1 MQPLQLTDPQIW
13 LRLILTLI
21 AGALLG
27 LNRGAHGN
35 AAGFRTTILV
45 GLAAAVAMVQ
55 ADLLLSVGGRTA
67 ESFGVMDVMRLPLG
81 ILTGVGFIGGGAIL
95 KRGHLV
101 TGVTTAATLWVM
113 TVIGL
118 CFGGGQLQLGIK
130 ATVLAI
136 ITLFALKWLDARIP
150 REHHATLVLETEL
163 ATSLSTELGALIAP
177 LGYRAQWERQ
187 SRPMGSR
194 SSHLG
199 FAIHWR
205 RAQVAGPPLDLL
217 KIVNERFA
225 VVSFDMQYDDH
236 S

>member
-1 MQPLQLTDPQIW
+1 MLTDPQIW
-13 LRLILTLI
+13 LRLILTVI

-55 ADLLLSVGGRTA
+55 ADLLLAVGGKTA
-67 ESFGVMDVMRLPLG
+67 DSFGVMDVMRLPLG

-95 KRGHLV
+95 KRGNLV
-101 TGVTTAATLWVM
+101 KGVTTAATLWVM

-118 CFGGGQLQLGIK
+118 CFGGGQLRLGTE
-130 ATVLAI
+130 ATALSL

-150 REHHATLVLETEL
+150 REHYANLVLEAEVATALSSEL
-163 ATSLSTELGALIAP
+163 SALISP
-177 LGYRAQWERQ
+177 LGYQAQWQCQTRAE
-187 SRPMGSR
+187 GSR
-194 SSHLG
+194 NSHLG
-199 FAIHWR
+199 FAVHWKR
-205 RAQVAGPPLDLL
+205 PQIAGPPLDLL
-217 KIVNERFA
+217 KVLNEHFA
-225 VVSFDMQYDDH
+225 IVSFETEYDDH

>member
-1 MQPLQLTDPQIW
+1 VHLELTDPQIW
-13 LRLILTLI
+13 LRLILTVV

-55 ADLLLSVGGRTA
+55 ADLLLGVGGKTS
-67 ESFGVMDVMRLPLG
+67 ESFGIMDVMRLPLG

-95 KRGHLV
+95 RRGNMV
-101 TGVTTAATLWVM
+101 KGVTTAATLWVM

-118 CFGGGQLQLGIK
+118 CFGGGQLRLGTE
-130 ATVLAI
+130 ATFLSL

-150 REHHATLVLETEL
+150 REHHANLVVEAEVASGLP
-163 ATSLSTELGALIAP
+163 SELGALISP
-177 LGYRAQWERQ
+177 LGYHAQWQCQTRLQ
-187 SRPMGSR
+187 GSR
-194 SSHLG
+194 NSHLG
-199 FAIHWR
+199 FAIHWKR
-205 RAQVAGPPLDLL
+205 PEIAGPPLDLL
-217 KIVNERFA
+217 KAVNEHFA
-225 VVSFDMQYDDH
+225 VVSFDTDYDDH